1 MSEQGFDVFNWHE
14 FADAQV
20 AYYITVYLLVF
31 NVANVLC
38 CINCYFIM
46 KEIAGFIESKSNETE
61 KARSGSIQQIQS
73 AFYFQEAN
81 KL

>member
-14 FADAQV
+14 FADALV
-20 AYYITVYLLVF
+20 AYYITIYLLVF

-46 KEIAGFIESKSNETE
+46 KEISGFIESKSNETE
-61 KARSGSIQQIQS
+61 VSR
-73 AFYFQEAN
+73 
-81 KL
+81 